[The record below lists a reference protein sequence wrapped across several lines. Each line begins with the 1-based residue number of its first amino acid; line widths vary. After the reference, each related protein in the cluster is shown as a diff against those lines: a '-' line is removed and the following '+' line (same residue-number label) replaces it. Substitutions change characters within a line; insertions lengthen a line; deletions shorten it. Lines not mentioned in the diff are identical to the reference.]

1 METGEPLNLLIETET
16 TVQGDTA
23 SCETTTQLLSVGSLP
38 QQDPETEIIAG
49 RDLME
54 TGEHL
59 NLPIDIE
66 TTLEE
71 DSVSSETTA
80 TSQLVASAP
89 HQDPETEIIAGRDLI
104 ETGEHGIF

>member
-23 SCETTTQLLSVGSLP
+23 SCETPTQLLSVASLP

-71 DSVSSETTA
+71 DSVSCETTTQLLSVA
-80 TSQLVASAP
+80 SPPHQEPESQLVAVS
-89 HQDPETEIIAGRDLI
+89 
-104 ETGEHGIF
+104 